1 MFDDVSDAGLIDGIG
16 AASRAESAAMAR
28 RLALIGELDAR
39 RAVELVERR
48 WWRVDPFLEVAAE
61 VAAALNI
68 SRSRVGDQIH
78 LARVLRD
85 ELPAVAAVFAT
96 GAIDYRMVDTIISR
110 TDNVELDRKPAVD
123 AAIARHCVK
132 WMRLSKPKLRDR
144 VDLWVAK
151 HDPAAVRVPPKV
163 DDGRYI
169 EVGETSAGMAGIWAN
184 VRSSDAAVFDRRLEA
199 LAATVCD
206 LDPRTKQQRRS
217 DALGPLG
224 RRGDTLACQCGSPD
238 CAAGAERTAV
248 GEIVIHVLAEQA
260 TVVGTSDQPGYL
272 PGFGILPA
280 ESVRDLAQ
288 TATVK
293 PLAMPDGAE
302 PGYRPS
308 ATLAQFV
315 RFRDVTCRFPGCDAP
330 AQVCDVD
337 HTAPY
342 PDGPT
347 HPSNTKLY
355 CRTEHRGVVVRFRH
369 DHHHLGYRQ
378 EQARAEPEQEAVH
391 LLLDRHHGG
400 DRRFRCHL
408 PVDAEPGAA
417 VPADRR
423 NPNLP
428 VQAGGCCRVPQGLR
442 APAPGPSGGAVD
454 PQADGVG
461 PRGVT
466 AVTARTTGAGA
477 TTETP

>member
-1 MFDDVSDAGLIDGIG
+1 MDGGRVEHIFDYVSDAGLIDGIG
-16 AASRAESAAMAR
+16 AASRAESAALAR

-39 RAVELVERR
+39 RAAELVERR

-163 DDGRYI
+163 DDSRYI

-217 DALGPLG
+217 DALGPLA
-224 RRGDTLACQCGSPD
+224 RRADTLACQCGSPD
-238 CAAGAERTAV
+238 CAAGAERKIV

-308 ATLAQFV
+308 PTLAQFV
-315 RFRDVTCRFPGCDAP
+315 RFRDLTCRFPGCDAP
-330 AQVCDVD
+330 ARCATSTTPPRIRMGRRIRRTPSCTAAPTICSKRSTPGSAGLTVSSL
-337 HTAPY
+337 TAPWFLRLR
-342 PDGPT
+342 PDTPT
-347 HPSNTKLY
+347 APKPTAAPCFPRWPNPPATW
-355 CRTEHRGVVVRFRH
+355 
-369 DHHHLGYRQ
+369 
-378 EQARAEPEQEAVH
+378 ARSKSPTN
-391 LLLDRHHGG
+391 R
-400 DRRFRCHL
+400 
-408 PVDAEPGAA
+408 P
-417 VPADRR
+417 
-423 NPNLP
+423 
-428 VQAGGCCRVPQGLR
+428 
-442 APAPGPSGGAVD
+442 
-454 PQADGVG
+454 
-461 PRGVT
+461 
-466 AVTARTTGAGA
+466 TAR
-477 TTETP
+477 

>member
-110 TDNVELDRKPAVD
+110 TDNVEFDRKPAVD

-163 DDGRYI
+163 DDSRYI

-184 VRSSDAAVFDRRLEA
+184 VRSSDAAVLTGGWRRWRPPCVIWIRA
-199 LAATVCD
+199 PNSSAA
-206 LDPRTKQQRRS
+206 PMRWGRWPAARTPWPAS
-217 DALGPLG
+217 
-224 RRGDTLACQCGSPD
+224 
-238 CAAGAERTAV
+238 AGHPTA
-248 GEIVIHVLAEQA
+248 
-260 TVVGTSDQPGYL
+260 
-272 PGFGILPA
+272 
-280 ESVRDLAQ
+280 R
-288 TATVK
+288 
-293 PLAMPDGAE
+293 
-302 PGYRPS
+302 
-308 ATLAQFV
+308 
-315 RFRDVTCRFPGCDAP
+315 
-330 AQVCDVD
+330 
-337 HTAPY
+337 
-342 PDGPT
+342 
-347 HPSNTKLY
+347 
-355 CRTEHRGVVVRFRH
+355 
-369 DHHHLGYRQ
+369 
-378 EQARAEPEQEAVH
+378 
-391 LLLDRHHGG
+391 
-400 DRRFRCHL
+400 
-408 PVDAEPGAA
+408 
-417 VPADRR
+417 
-423 NPNLP
+423 
-428 VQAGGCCRVPQGLR
+428 RVPN
-442 APAPGPSGGAVD
+442 
-454 PQADGVG
+454 
-461 PRGVT
+461 
-466 AVTARTTGAGA
+466 ARLSARS
-477 TTETP
+477 

>member
-1 MFDDVSDAGLIDGIG
+1 MFDDVSEVGLIDGIG

-85 ELPAVAAVFAT
+85 ELPAVAAVFAA

-110 TDNVELDRKPAVD
+110 TDNVALDRKPAVD
-123 AAIARHCVK
+123 AGIARHCVK

-184 VRSSDAAVFDRRLEA
+184 VRASDAAVFDRRLEA

-217 DALGPLG
+217 DALGPLA
-224 RRGDTLACQCGSPD
+224 RREDTL
-238 CAAGAERTAV
+238 AERTAV

-260 TVVGTSDQPGYL
+260 TVDGTSDQPGYL

-308 ATLAQFV
+308 PTLAQFV
-315 RFRDVTCRFPGCDAP
+315 RFRDLTCRFPGCDAP

-337 HTAPY
+337 HTIPY

-355 CRTEHRGVVVRFRH
+355 CRT
-369 DHHHLGYRQ
+369 D
-378 EQARAEPEQEAVH
+378 H
-391 LLLDRHHGG
+391 LLKTFYAGFGWADRQFPDGTVVFTTPTGHTYRTQAHGG
-400 DRRFRCHL
+400 TLFPALAQPTGDLGEIKVPDESPHREVMMPTRRQTREQDRR
-408 PVDAEPGAA
+408 
-417 VPADRR
+417 DRI
-423 NPNLP
+423 
-428 VQAGGCCRVPQGLR
+428 
-442 APAPGPSGGAVD
+442 
-454 PQADGVG
+454 
-461 PRGVT
+461 
-466 AVTARTTGAGA
+466 
-477 TTETP
+477 TTERQQRIELNNQQQRKHWAWLAANEKPPPF